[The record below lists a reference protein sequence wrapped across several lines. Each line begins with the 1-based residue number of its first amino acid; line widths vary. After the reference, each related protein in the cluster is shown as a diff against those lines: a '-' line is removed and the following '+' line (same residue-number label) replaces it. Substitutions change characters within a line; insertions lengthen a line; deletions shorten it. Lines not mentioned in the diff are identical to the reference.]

1 MSHLMQD
8 WKATN
13 VINVQQRAD
22 NQNSRLALLQ
32 NAPVSQ
38 SCKPKKKKKPKLF
51 GGRRIK
57 EKPWCKIKI
66 AKKWKIFCMITLYI
80 PMVGIQ

>member
-1 MSHLMQD
+1 MQD

-38 SCKPKKKKKPKLF
+38 SCKPNEKK
-51 GGRRIK
+51 
-57 EKPWCKIKI
+57 
-66 AKKWKIFCMITLYI
+66 AKVIW
-80 PMVGIQ
+80 G